1 MILFNPTTTNQ
12 FSIIPRDYVS
22 SAFMTIRDDSTNVT
36 VDYILVPRVAGVGNI
51 EIVNDTY
58 NVYNDTYSNLV
69 EGHFYDLTLYSDAQK
84 TNVIYKDRIFCTAQ
98 KAEIDAD
105 NNYFYKVNK
114 DQYTEYDG
122 NNNDYIVIWE
132 KETKRD
138 NL

>member
-1 MILFNPTTTNQ
+1 MILFNTTATNQ
-12 FSIIPRDYVS
+12 FTIIPRDYVS
-22 SAFMTIRDDSTNVT
+22 SAYMTIRDDSTNVT
-36 VDYILVPRVAGVGNI
+36 VDYTLVPRVAGVGNI

-69 EGHFYDLTLYSDAQK
+69 EGHFYDLTIYSDAQK

-122 NNNDYIVIWE
+122 FNNDYIVI
-132 KETKRD
+132 
-138 NL
+138 

>member
-12 FSIIPRDYVS
+12 FTIIPRDYVS
-22 SAFMTIRDDSTNVT
+22 NAYMTIRDDSTNVT
-36 VDYILVPRVAGVGNI
+36 VDYTLVPRVNGVGNI
-51 EIVNDTY
+51 EITNDTY

-69 EGHFYDLTLYSDAQK
+69 EGHFYDLTIYSDAQK

-122 NNNDYIVIWE
+122 FNNDYIVI
-132 KETKRD
+132 
-138 NL
+138 

>member
-12 FSIIPRDYVS
+12 FTIIPRDYVS
-22 SAFMTIRDDSTNVT
+22 SAYMTIRDDSTNVI
-36 VDYILVPRVAGVGNI
+36 VDYTLVPRVAGVGNI

-69 EGHFYDLTLYSDAQK
+69 EGHFYDLTIYSDAQK

-98 KAEIDAD
+98 KAEIDAN

-122 NNNDYIVIWE
+122 FNNDYIVI
-132 KETKRD
+132 
-138 NL
+138 

>member
-1 MILFNPTTTNQ
+1 MILFNTTATNK
-12 FSIIPRDYVS
+12 FTIIPREYVT
-22 SAFMTIRDDSTNVT
+22 SAYMTIRDDSTNVT
-36 VDYILVPRVAGVGNI
+36 VNYTLVPRVAGVGNI
-51 EIVNDTY
+51 EIIKDTY

-69 EGHFYDLTLYSDAQK
+69 EGHFYDLTIYSDVLK

-122 NNNDYIVIWE
+122 FNNDYIVI
-132 KETKRD
+132 
-138 NL
+138 

>member
-1 MILFNPTTTNQ
+1 MILFNPTTTNR
-12 FSIIPRDYVS
+12 FTCIPRDYVS
-22 SAFMTIRDDSTNVT
+22 SAYMTIRDDSTNVI
-36 VDYILVPRVAGVGNI
+36 VDYTLVPRVAGVGNI

-69 EGHFYDLTLYSDAQK
+69 EGHFYDLTIYSDAQK

-122 NNNDYIVIWE
+122 NNNDYIVI
-132 KETKRD
+132 
-138 NL
+138 